1 MQEEFKKIEEAADH
15 IRQYIN
21 TRIDSVKLSAAE
33 KASDMISVFIAKA
46 IVIVIFFFA
55 ILFAGDAAAY
65 FIGGYLGKTW
75 LGFLVVAGVCLLAA
89 LIIWIAKE
97 RLLRIPIMNA
107 IVSRLF
113 MNETKDNGKN

>member
-33 KASDMISVFIAKA
+33 KASDIISVFIAKA

-89 LIIWIAKE
+89 LIIWMAKE

-113 MNETKDNGKN
+113 MNETKDNEKN